1 MLHQMPAT
9 LQLREI
15 CDVPSRTSRWY
26 ACQYLRTCRSSLY
39 AIVSCCD
46 SALFERA
53 GLTAGGGRLSG
64 VNVADDD
71 HVDVHLLFT
80 AYIVSGLLMVVGQ
93 AGDDLP
99 HVGGCV
105 CVFCGSEVK
114 FCFSAAVLAG
124 CRATS

>member
-1 MLHQMPAT
+1 VTYLLELLDGT
-9 LQLREI
+9 L
-15 CDVPSRTSRWY
+15 VNT
-26 ACQYLRTCRSSLY
+26 
-39 AIVSCCD
+39 
-46 SALFERA
+46 SALVDQVCMP
-53 GLTAGGGRLSG
+53 LSAAVTPHYSKG
-64 VNVADDD
+64 
-71 HVDVHLLFT
+71 HLLFT